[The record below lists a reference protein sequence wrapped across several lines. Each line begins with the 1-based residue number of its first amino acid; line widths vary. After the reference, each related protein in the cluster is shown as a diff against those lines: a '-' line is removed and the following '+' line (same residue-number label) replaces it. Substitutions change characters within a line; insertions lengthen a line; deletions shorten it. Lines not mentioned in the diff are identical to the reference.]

1 MDQGNVTGGMFPRS
15 GSFDGKRLT
24 LDEDSWPIEAI
35 VGTHCDTPTLSL
47 QIEQDDDWE
56 DFSIAVS
63 GVSALVVKQAI
74 DAARSKYDVAQ
85 EQTRLIEEGQGDSF
99 RSEICPHCGASTS
112 LSRFADSP
120 QCFCSYCETLFTI
133 RKNQTGFH
141 ADPKTLD
148 AELEPKYRIC
158 EHCEMYSYPKKF
170 RIFYFVFLL
179 YFMHFA
185 SEKTVRC
192 PACMRWE
199 AWKMLMAN
207 IFGLLGLPTAITQ
220 LSRSYRS
227 RVEKGPLRG
236 LDDANILANRGKIDR
251 ALDRYDLLM
260 DNVPINAGIK
270 YNIAAGLMKKDDLP
284 HAETM
289 FLLSLEDCAN
299 YEPSLS
305 GLYDCYQRSGKTRE
319 LKELE
324 FRMGYDRVDY
334 VPEVHPGVI
343 EL

>member
-1 MDQGNVTGGMFPRS
+1 MDQGNVTGGMFS
-15 GSFDGKRLT
+15 LVGSIDDKQLT
-24 LDEDSWPIEAI
+24 LDEESWPVKSI
-35 VGTHCDTPTLSL
+35 VGTECDAPTLSL
-47 QIEQDDDWE
+47 LIEEDDNWK
-56 DFSIAVS
+56 DFSIAV
-63 GVSALVVKQAI
+63 GGNDAETVKQAI
-74 DAARSKYDVAQ
+74 DAARSKHIVAQ
-85 EQTRLIEEGQGDSF
+85 EQVRLIQEGQGDSF
-99 RSEICPHCGASTS
+99 RSEVCPHCGASTS
-112 LSRFADSP
+112 LSRFPDSP
-120 QCFCSYCETLFTI
+120 QCFCNYCETLFTI
-133 RKNQTGFH
+133 GQNQTTFH
-141 ADPKTLD
+141 VDSETLD
-148 AELEPKYRIC
+148 PALEPKYRIC

-270 YNIAAGLMKKDDLP
+270 YNIAAGLMKKDDL
-284 HAETM
+284 TRKRC
-289 FLLSLEDCAN
+289 FCCRWRTVRITSRR
-299 YEPSLS
+299 SS
-305 GLYDCYQRSGKTRE
+305 GLHDCYQHLGKTRE
-319 LKELE
+319 LKELD
-324 FRMGYDRVDY
+324 RMG
-334 VPEVHPGVI
+334 
-343 EL
+343 